1 MTFATAVAVG
11 LDSSLN
17 NYNLSQNRRIISNQ
31 LDAKIDYYYLIGSKS
46 NINFTLGS
54 IISKQEFDSSFFQ
67 FLDNDIS
74 FNPTPTFNN
83 GLINNDVNYNFTD
96 LYLGVHYRFRT
107 GKFTFT
113 PGFSYH
119 SYRNKNI
126 QLDTIVNDNFF
137 KLLPDF
143 ETRIQL
149 KKGSH

>member
-1 MTFATAVAVG
+1 MILLFSIP
-11 LDSSLN
+11 DN
-17 NYNLSQNRRIISNQ
+17 N
-31 LDAKIDYYYLIGSKS
+31 
-46 NINFTLGS
+46 
-54 IISKQEFDSSFFQ
+54 
-67 FLDNDIS
+67 IS

-119 SYRNKNI
+119 SYRNKNT
-126 QLDTIVNDNFF
+126 QLNTIVNDNFL

-149 KKGSH
+149 KKGESLTFNYNMRNQFTDVTD